1 MRTKIFFLSVYLAVN
16 WALGFSQTTLASS
29 PIRNNSDR
37 YNFWSISSYKDHANG
52 SFLFCEA
59 TQNYANGHT
68 LAFVIYSDYRWG
80 IRVDHPAWNIAP
92 GNEIL
97 IRYKVDQGNIISL
110 NGRSISRNSVAFFL
124 PSDNNLFQ
132 NMRRG
137 AMLFVEIGG
146 YTTSFRLTDSSV
158 ILERLSLCVQSGG
171 ANLRLQPRQPTPM
184 PQPQPYNRQPPSQ
197 INPLLQVTS
206 EQRLGAALFVS
217 RLLAQTGMERMR
229 LLGPSELAGVGKTPF
244 EAGGTDIVW
253 ESFDGTVMGFL
264 TVIRIVRDLEFMVS
278 EMFSVEARG
287 CQGQFVSGRLS
298 DVEFPQA
305 RRILS
310 YCSENENSSL
320 FSGHIF
326 FAISGDTAYHIM
338 VVGNGSQQIMNREE
352 QRVWTA
358 VRSAMRQ

>member
-1 MRTKIFFLSVYLAVN
+1 
-16 WALGFSQTTLASS
+16 
-29 PIRNNSDR
+29 
-37 YNFWSISSYKDHANG
+37 
-52 SFLFCEA
+52 
-59 TQNYANGHT
+59 
-68 LAFVIYSDYRWG
+68 
-80 IRVDHPAWNIAP
+80 
-92 GNEIL
+92 
-97 IRYKVDQGNIISL
+97 
-110 NGRSISRNSVAFFL
+110 
-124 PSDNNLFQ
+124 
-132 NMRRG
+132 
-137 AMLFVEIGG
+137 
-146 YTTSFRLTDSSV
+146 
-158 ILERLSLCVQSGG
+158 
-171 ANLRLQPRQPTPM
+171 
-184 PQPQPYNRQPPSQ
+184 
-197 INPLLQVTS
+197 
-206 EQRLGAALFVS
+206 
-217 RLLAQTGMERMR
+217 MR